1 MAKALVITVIII
13 LVIIVAAWYL
23 ISPAFQTIEI
33 DDTSPL
39 VIRDAMVDMD
49 DATKAEFDAAVEE
62 SNQDEGTA
70 MSDSMP
76 SEAQLL
82 AEGGFKPRAHE
93 VDGKALLIQDG
104 NNKILRFEDF
114 ETLNGPNLHIYLSS
128 ELGDSDF
135 IDLGKIKATSGNV
148 NYEIP
153 DGVDTN
159 KYNKVLVWC
168 VPFRV
173 LFSYAEL
180 Q

>member
-23 ISPAFQTIEI
+23 ISPAFQTIEA

-39 VIRDAMVDMD
+39 VIRDAMVNMD
-49 DATKAEFDAAVEE
+49 DATRAEFDAAVEE
-62 SNQDEGTA
+62 ASQNVME

-82 AEGGFKPRAHE
+82 AEGEFKPRAHE
-93 VDGKALLIQDG
+93 VEGKALLIQDG

-153 DGVDTN
+153 DGIDTD
-159 KYNKVLVWC
+159 KYDKVLVWC